1 MSENA
6 CDGYYNSAVFS
17 PIEMPGSP
25 SSVSSDSTNTT
36 EYMSQ
41 PSSPTPEDAST
52 MSCKMP
58 LKSSLRRAGQ
68 PSTRPRRT
76 VTWDPNTVFE
86 TRPWLG
92 KRRRS
97 QVEEDEEEN
106 DLQGA
111 RCCASF
117 NDDLTAAPTPCK
129 KAKFAESTTTTTTVH
144 QTSLANTTSCL
155 PIFPEA
161 SRIVIPMFDFS
172 SVLPLETRPSQ
183 LSNASTSSTVHPTPS
198 SSSPS
203 ERPSVVSFSLT
214 PKRQPIAVRS
224 NLIAASV
231 AKF

>member
-6 CDGYYNSAVFS
+6 CDGYYNSGVFS

-25 SSVSSDSTNTT
+25 ASVSSDSSCSTYTT
-36 EYMSQ
+36 EYVSQ
-41 PSSPTPEDAST
+41 PSSPNCEDTTA
-52 MSCKMP
+52 MLDKP

-97 QVEEDEEEN
+97 QVDEED
-106 DLQGA
+106 DDSCGALQT
-111 RCCASF
+111 SF
-117 NDDLTAAPTPCK
+117 DADGHLPAPTPTK
-129 KAKFAESTTTTTTVH
+129 KAKFAEFDGASSASSVH
-144 QTSLANTTSCL
+144 QTSLHSSGVL

-172 SVLPLETRPSQ
+172 SVLPLETGSPNSTTSQ
-183 LSNASTSSTVHPTPS
+183 TSVLHTPS
-198 SSSPS
+198 PSLS
-203 ERPSVVSFSLT
+203 ERPSVAPFTLT
-214 PKRQPIAVRS
+214 PKRKPFVVRS
-224 NLIAASV
+224 NLIAASAV
-231 AKF
+231 GKY